1 MQTTTDIARKKAI
14 ENLKEEIR
22 YLVKENKRLND
33 RWEKFLSDRWE
44 KFLMVMRKCI
54 E

>member
-33 RWEKFLSDRWE
+33 RWEKFL
-44 KFLMVMRKCI
+44 MVMRKCI